1 MKKYT
6 FLLLWIPWTLAE
18 VINNIVVFGDSYS
31 DVGNSQRLTNGPVW
45 SEDLAVGW
53 NASLYSFAFSGAVCN
68 NSYYEPQL
76 PFIPSVTDQVEMYYK
91 QDLNLNVEET
101 AIIFWIGIND
111 IFQIFQNN
119 TTDDQDI
126 KLELKKVVD
135 CIGNNMRNIRKVFS
149 ANKFIVFGVP
159 PLERMPYYA
168 NNTNLSESR
177 EERAANQLNELLT
190 KEVEKMNKHSQ
201 HLELDL
207 VDVHKL
213 LDDIVDNPEL
223 FGLKNA
229 NDSYW
234 DTCQGKCTEDIDSY
248 VWWDKTHLTGG
259 VHRLIANSILMA
271 GSLATET
278 YLDDELDIP
287 KLLAEEHSIYQSPVY
302 KPQKSTG
309 EIEKVIERLKQE
321 EMDNTLPKE
330 QVPSVKE
337 QQEQQKKN
345 NSSTKY
351 YLYFGITATL
361 IVSIAFILFIKTKRR
376 GNHLAALSGLINKP
390 DSRGRFLPLHNM
402 DSSNT

>member
-1 MKKYT
+1 
-6 FLLLWIPWTLAE
+6 
-18 VINNIVVFGDSYS
+18 
-31 DVGNSQRLTNGPVW
+31 
-45 SEDLAVGW
+45 
-53 NASLYSFAFSGAVCN
+53 
-68 NSYYEPQL
+68 
-76 PFIPSVTDQVEMYYK
+76 
-91 QDLNLNVEET
+91 
-101 AIIFWIGIND
+101 
-111 IFQIFQNN
+111 
-119 TTDDQDI
+119 
-126 KLELKKVVD
+126 
-135 CIGNNMRNIRKVFS
+135 
-149 ANKFIVFGVP
+149 
-159 PLERMPYYA
+159 MPYYA
-168 NNTNLSESR
+168 NTTNLTESR

-234 DTCQGKCTEDIDSY
+234 DTCQGKCTEPIDSY

-278 YLDDELDIP
+278 YLDDALDIP
-287 KLLAEEHSIYQSPVY
+287 KLLAEVPHSIYQSPVY

-321 EMDNTLPKE
+321 KEEDTDTTLPKD
-330 QVPSVKE
+330 QVPENIPSSVQKE
-337 QQEQQKKN
+337 QKN
-345 NSSTKY
+345 TSTKS

-376 GNHLAALSGLINKP
+376 GNHLAALSGLIHKP
-390 DSRGRFLPLHNM
+390 DSSRGRFLPLHNM